1 MPGQSLTTVIGGPCL
16 ITYRGSTFRSK
27 GDVLT
32 GLALETFAIETSLYG
47 QVDERVRE
55 GPIKISFT
63 PDGEW
68 TALSVLW
75 PYANTPIGTFIT
87 PQVPIFSV
95 AASQANVGSTAALL
109 SGDAMVFGVQG
120 VGSVPGGLVAGTLYY
135 VHVISGTNISIHT
148 TYANAVAGTNPI
160 AITSGTGNTVGV
172 VNNPLTVQTL
182 DGFLWTFLNVAVV
195 KMPNLTLSTVKTAI
209 GEVQFEAFLA
219 DGVDWNA
226 TNARYTY
233 AANPWP
239 GDTGFSPAAIL
250 TGEIAA
256 TWRNM
261 SAPWASFDT
270 KDGWEVE
277 FNMSLEAQPVD
288 NTGIITRRLSNLVV
302 RAKSIP
308 LGVQPSDLTANLY
321 LQGTNAARGRS
332 LATFGNDL
340 LLSAAANNLGCKLF
354 NAALEGGP
362 VVYSNKTE
370 RIGRLSW
377 VATRTFGSSGI
388 NPLFSI
394 GNQNV
399 T

>member
-27 GDVLT
+27 SDVIT
-32 GLALETFAIETSLYG
+32 SLALETFAIETSLYG

-68 TALSVLW
+68 SALTVLW

-87 PQVPIFSV
+87 PQLPVFSV
-95 AASQANVGSTAALL
+95 AASQINAGSTAALL
-109 SGDAMVFGVQG
+109 SGDAVVFGVQG
-120 VGSVPGGLVAGTLYY
+120 VGSVPGGLVAGNLYY
-135 VHVISGTNISIHT
+135 VHVISATNISVHT

-160 AITSGTGNTVGV
+160 AITSGTGNTVFV

-195 KMPNLTLSTVKTAI
+195 KMPNLSLSTVKTAI

-219 DGVDWNA
+219 DGQDWSA

-233 AANPWP
+233 VANPWP
-239 GDTGFSPAAIL
+239 GDTGFSPSSIL

-256 TWRNM
+256 TWRNQP
-261 SAPWASFDT
+261 APWTSFDT

-321 LQGTNAARGRS
+321 LQGTNASRGRS

-340 LLSAAANNLGCKLF
+340 LLSAVANNLGCKLF
-354 NAALEGGP
+354 AAALEGGP
-362 VVYSNKTE
+362 VQYSNKAE

-377 VATRTFGSSGI
+377 VANRTFGSSGI

-394 GNQNV
+394 GGQSV